1 MVIAILIIS
10 AIFLVGLIC
19 GVIIWLIF
27 RRRREAISKKPAIE
41 TSRVHT
47 LPFRWYYIILPLVFL
62 FLSIILSAY
71 FYHLLPTEV
80 AYHFKLDGTPD
91 KWLSREMIIVWVLI
105 PHLLFTIMAG
115 ALIWGIT
122 KLGKFFGQI
131 ETTWIKPEKVISFM
145 GNLLALPQ
153 LIVFFAMLDIFSYN
167 SYQIH
172 LMPMW
177 IFLLI
182 VLGLATIALVV
193 FLAFIV
199 SRKMQHPR
207 RTSSD

>member
-1 MVIAILIIS
+1 MIMPIPILI
-10 AIFLVGLIC
+10 AIFLLGLGC
-19 GVIIWLIF
+19 GVAIWFVF
-27 RRRREAISKKPAIE
+27 RRKQQAKSKKPAKE
-41 TSRVHT
+41 TATMQT
-47 LPFRWYYIILPLVFL
+47 LPFRWSYIMLPLVFL

-91 KWLSREMIIVWVLI
+91 KWMSREVTIIWALT
-105 PHLLFTIMAG
+105 PQLLFTLMAG
-115 ALIWGIT
+115 GITWGVT
-122 KLGKFFGQI
+122 KLGNLFRQTGD
-131 ETTWIKPEKVISFM
+131 TWIKPERILSLI
-145 GNLLALPQ
+145 GNMVALPQ

-182 VLGLATIALVV
+182 ILGLATIALMV

-199 SRKMQHPR
+199 SKARRHPR
-207 RTSSD
+207 RTDSD